1 MTNTHHTS
9 APWDTVVIGAG
20 AAGLSAAQALGR
32 SLRRTLVIDAGRPRN
47 RFAAHMHNVLGHD
60 GTPPAELAARGREE
74 AAAYGVEF
82 REGSVRTVRDGAA
95 PVASA
100 AADGAAPG
108 EAPGAANGSSGS
120 PRTVLVELEGG
131 ETIEARALVV
141 ATGLRDVLAP
151 IPGLAEHWG
160 SGVLHCPYCHGWE
173 VRGQRLA
180 VVTTSPLGAHQAK
193 LLRQW
198 SDDLVAFSA
207 GLGGID
213 ADTER
218 ALSARGV
225 AIEPDPVAEIVGDG
239 SRVTAVRTESGRE
252 FAVDAVFTAS
262 EMVPHDGFLAE
273 LDLDRSETPAGSFI
287 AVDGMGRTS
296 HPRVWAAGNVVNPS
310 ASVPLVMGAGTFAG
324 AAVNFALVEEDF
336 ALAAEAAEGAD
347 AAERA
352 TVSDASGGSTAE
364 MAAEAAT
371 GTAPATDGFAAGSA
385 QSGQGAQAQN
395 PGHVHDGEHVHGEHV
410 HGEHAHGE
418 HAHTD
423 ADADEDP
430 VVFWERRYAG
440 AGPVWS
446 GRVNRTLAD
455 AAAEWSPGTSLDLGC
470 GEGGDVLWLAER
482 GWRATGIDLS
492 ETAVARAREAAE
504 RGGID
509 ARFVAADLGE
519 WTEDPHRAAD
529 AAGPFDLVTA
539 SFLQS
544 PVELPRERILRAAAE
559 RVAPGGRL
567 VVISHA
573 APPPWAE
580 GHCGPFPS
588 PESELAL
595 LGLDPGQWT
604 VTAEVRTRE
613 AAGPDG
619 APSTLDDTLVVARRS
634 GPIGG
639 Q

>member
-1 MTNTHHTS
+1 MTHTHHTP
-9 APWDTVVIGAG
+9 APWDAVVIGGG

-60 GTPPAELAARGREE
+60 GTPPAELMSRGREE

-82 REGSVRTVRDGAA
+82 REGSVRAVRDGAE
-95 PVASA
+95 PA
-100 AADGAAPG
+100 AGAA
-108 EAPGAANGSSGS
+108 GAAWASETAGAGP
-120 PRTVLVELEGG
+120 PRTVRIEFEGG
-131 ETIEARALVV
+131 EALEARALVV
-141 ATGLRDVLAP
+141 ATGLRDVLPP

-180 VVTTSPLGAHQAK
+180 VLTTSPLGLHQAK

-198 SDDLVAFSA
+198 SDDLVVFSA

-213 ADTER
+213 AETER
-218 ALSARGV
+218 ALAARGV
-225 AIEPDPVAEIVGDG
+225 AIEPEPVAEIVGDG
-239 SRVTAVRTESGRE
+239 SRVTAVRTASGRE

-273 LDLDRSETPAGSFI
+273 LDLERSETPAGDFL

-296 HPRVWAAGNVVNPS
+296 HPRVWAAGNVVAPS

-336 ALAAEAAEGAD
+336 ALAAEAAD
-347 AAERA
+347 RLRERA
-352 TVSDASGGSTAE
+352 QDQPQGQRGHGHEHGAHAR
-364 MAAEAAT
+364 T
-371 GTAPATDGFAAGSA
+371 GA
-385 QSGQGAQAQN
+385 
-395 PGHVHDGEHVHGEHV
+395 V
-410 HGEHAHGE
+410 
-418 HAHTD
+418 
-423 ADADEDP
+423 ADEDP
-430 VVFWERRYAG
+430 VAFWERRYAG

-455 AAAEWSPGTSLDLGC
+455 AAADWEPGTALDLGC

-492 ETAVARAREAAE
+492 ETAIARARKAAAE
-504 RGGID
+504 RDGID
-509 ARFVAADLGE
+509 ARFVAVDLGE
-519 WTEDPHRAAD
+519 WIEDPRRAAD

-580 GHCGPFPS
+580 EHPGPFPS
-588 PESELAL
+588 PESELSL
-595 LGLDPGQWT
+595 LGLDPAQWT

-613 AAGPDG
+613 ATGPDG
-619 APSTLDDTLVVARRS
+619 APSTLDDTLLVALRNGLGS
-634 GPIGG
+634 GSAAA

>member
-1 MTNTHHTS
+1 MTHTHHTP
-9 APWDTVVIGAG
+9 APWDAVVIGAG

-32 SLRRTLVIDAGRPRN
+32 SLRRTLVIDAGQPRN

-60 GTPPAELAARGREE
+60 GTPPAELTARGREE

-95 PVASA
+95 PAASGT
-100 AADGAAPG
+100 ADG
-108 EAPGAANGSSGS
+108 EAPGAPGAAVGSSGS

-131 ETIEARALVV
+131 ETIEARALIV

-180 VVTTSPLGAHQAK
+180 VLTTSPLGLHQAK

-198 SDDLVAFSA
+198 SDDLVVFSA
-207 GLGGID
+207 GLGALD
-213 ADTER
+213 ADTAQ
-218 ALSARGV
+218 ALAARGV
-225 AIEPDPVAEIVGDG
+225 VIEPAPVAEIVGDG
-239 SRVTAVRTESGRE
+239 SRVTAVRTEGGRE

-262 EMVPHDGFLAE
+262 ETVPHDGFLAE
-273 LDLDRSETPAGSFI
+273 LGLDRSETPAGSFLAI
-287 AVDGMGRTS
+287 DGMGRTA
-296 HPRVWAAGNVVNPS
+296 HPRIWAAGNVVNS
-310 ASVPLVMGAGTFAG
+310 FASVPMVMGAGTFAG
-324 AAVNFALVEEDF
+324 AAVNAALVEEDF
-336 ALAAEAAEGAD
+336 ALAAEAQASDRRHDPHVRGAR
-347 AAERA
+347 EH
-352 TVSDASGGSTAE
+352 E
-364 MAAEAAT
+364 HE
-371 GTAPATDGFAAGSA
+371 
-385 QSGQGAQAQN
+385 
-395 PGHVHDGEHVHGEHV
+395 HEHVD
-410 HGEHAHGE
+410 
-418 HAHTD
+418 T
-423 ADADEDP
+423 DEDP
-430 VVFWERRYAG
+430 VVFWERRYSG
-440 AGPVWS
+440 AEPVWS

-455 AAAEWSPGTSLDLGC
+455 TAAHWDPGTSLDLGC

-492 ETAVARAREAAE
+492 ETAIARAREAAAE

-519 WTEDPHRAAD
+519 WIEDPRRAAD

-595 LGLDPGQWT
+595 LGLDPEHWT

-619 APSTLDDTLVVARRS
+619 APSTLDDTLVVAHRVARA
-634 GPIGG
+634 G